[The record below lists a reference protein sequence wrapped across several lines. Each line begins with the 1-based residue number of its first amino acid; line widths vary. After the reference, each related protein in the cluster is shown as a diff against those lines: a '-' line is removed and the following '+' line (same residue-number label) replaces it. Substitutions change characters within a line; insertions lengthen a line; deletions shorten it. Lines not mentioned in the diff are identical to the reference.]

1 MQQPG
6 GDSTRAA
13 SAAGQE
19 PSASSQTRARMPM
32 PSSAAPPAPSTL
44 VDRVNPV
51 RIQRRLLLMLIVPL
65 ALLALLNGYMDYRS
79 ADNSAS
85 EQDQQLL
92 RLVPLLADSII
103 AVGAHSGDPP
113 VLLLAPPVEE
123 FLKEREGLVS
133 YKVYTPKRK
142 LLHGDDK
149 LPSVVPLTQEPEFF
163 NQEVKGVNYRMVVQR
178 VPSVAGDVIVEVADA
193 SDPRKRWLQ
202 QVLVKVLLPNLFL
215 IAVVGLGISWAVQR
229 ALRPLRDLILAVERR
244 SPRDLSNIDPRSTPE
259 EIRPLVTSLNRL
271 FGMVN
276 AQAES
281 QRRFVADAAHQLRTP
296 LAGLQAQI
304 EAWSESVKRQQQ
316 DVRAAQRGSVA
327 AGRSSGIAGAAG
339 GLSEEDSARQA
350 LVSASTTPVGAA
362 GNVLVEAG
370 AGTVAMAQAGE
381 RARASA
387 SHSPDAGP
395 TESSAVGAATGNDA
409 RLVWSEVLQ
418 KEVVQVPLEELNRLR
433 AATRRTSQ
441 LVHQLLSLS
450 RADADVLEV
459 QHMQAV
465 DLKDLCET
473 LLEQHLD
480 AAALKNIDLGLDVT
494 PVRVM
499 AHALW
504 LRELLSNLIVNAL
517 HYTPEG
523 GVVTL
528 RCGVQSTAPRQA
540 RWSMTPDKPQRR
552 PFVEVE
558 DNGPGIPREEREHVF
573 ERFYRM
579 PGTKG
584 EGTGLGLAIAREIA
598 HRHQSDLVL
607 SDGMPH
613 EQGGGH
619 GLRVTLLFNANLLRE
634 GAAEGSAGAS
644 AKAGQAARQEL
655 TSL

>member
-6 GDSTRAA
+6 GESAHAA
-13 SAAGQE
+13 PAAGQGTPPASE
-19 PSASSQTRARMPM
+19 TGAIALSASRGAT
-32 PSSAAPPAPSTL
+32 STL

-51 RIQRRLLLMLIVPL
+51 RIQRRLQLMLIVPL
-65 ALLALLNGYMDYRS
+65 VLLALLNGYMDYRS

-202 QVLVKVLLPNLFL
+202 QVMVKVLLPNLFL
-215 IAVVGLGISWAVQR
+215 IVVVALGISWAVQR
-229 ALRPLRDLILAVERR
+229 AMRPLRDLILAVERR
-244 SPRDLSNIDPRSTPE
+244 SPRDLNSIDERSSPE

-304 EAWSESVKRQQQ
+304 EAWSESVKRQQEAA
-316 DVRAAQRGSVA
+316 RAGLRNGGKVSAGASGAGHSETGAQA
-327 AGRSSGIAGAAG
+327 AGSTVNDG
-339 GLSEEDSARQA
+339 
-350 LVSASTTPVGAA
+350 SASASRLHVFSVGAQKGLEELGAKSAAPVPAPASGVGAA
-362 GNVLVEAG
+362 L
-370 AGTVAMAQAGE
+370 
-381 RARASA
+381 
-387 SHSPDAGP
+387 
-395 TESSAVGAATGNDA
+395 GNDA
-409 RLVWSEVLQ
+409 RLVWSDTLQ
-418 KEVVQVPLEELNRLR
+418 KDVVQVPLEELNRLR

-494 PVRVM
+494 SVRVM

-528 RCGVQSTAPRQA
+528 RCGVQSTVARQQ

-613 EQGGGH
+613 EGGGGH
-619 GLRVTLLFNANLLRE
+619 GLRVTLLFNASLLRE
-634 GAAEGSAGAS
+634 GKAEGGGVTG
-644 AKAGQAARQEL
+644 KQEL

>member
-1 MQQPG
+1 MI
-6 GDSTRAA
+6 
-13 SAAGQE
+13 
-19 PSASSQTRARMPM
+19 ARW
-32 PSSAAPPAPSTL
+32 
-44 VDRVNPV
+44 D
-51 RIQRRLLLMLIVPL
+51 
-65 ALLALLNGYMDYRS
+65 G
-79 ADNSAS
+79 
-85 EQDQQLL
+85 
-92 RLVPLLADSII
+92 
-103 AVGAHSGDPP
+103 
-113 VLLLAPPVEE
+113 
-123 FLKEREGLVS
+123 
-133 YKVYTPKRK
+133 
-142 LLHGDDK
+142 
-149 LPSVVPLTQEPEFF
+149 
-163 NQEVKGVNYRMVVQR
+163 
-178 VPSVAGDVIVEVADA
+178 
-193 SDPRKRWLQ
+193 WLQ
-202 QVLVKVLLPNLFL
+202 QVRVKVLLPNLFL
-215 IAVVGLGISWAVQR
+215 IAVVALGISWAVQR
-229 ALRPLRDLILAVERR
+229 AMRPLRDLILAVERR
-244 SPRDLSNIDPRSTPE
+244 SPRDLNSIDERSSPE

-304 EAWSESVKRQQQ
+304 EAWSESVKRQQELA
-316 DVRAAQRGSVA
+316 RAERPGVGSRSEQA
-327 AGRSSGIAGAAG
+327 AAAPGAGQATAPSAA
-339 GLSEEDSARQA
+339 SD
-350 LVSASTTPVGAA
+350 VGAA
-362 GNVLVEAG
+362 L
-370 AGTVAMAQAGE
+370 
-381 RARASA
+381 
-387 SHSPDAGP
+387 
-395 TESSAVGAATGNDA
+395 GNDA
-409 RLVWSEVLQ
+409 RLVWSEALQ
-418 KEVVQVPLEELNRLR
+418 KDVVQVPLEELNRLR

-480 AAALKNIDLGLDVT
+480 AAAIKNIDLGLDVT

>member
-19 PSASSQTRARMPM
+19 PSASSQTRARVPM

-244 SPRDLSNIDPRSTPE
+244 SPRDLNSIDERSSPE

-296 LAGLQAQI
+296 LAGVQAQI

-327 AGRSSGIAGAAG
+327 AGHSSGVAGAAG
-339 GLSEEDSARQA
+339 GVSGEEGARQA
-350 LVSASTTPVGAA
+350 SALTTSVGAA
-362 GNVLVEAG
+362 DNVLVAAG
-370 AGTVAMAQAGE
+370 AGTVAMAQAREGV
-381 RARASA
+381 RARAA
-387 SHSPDAGP
+387 HSPDAGP
-395 TESSAVGAATGNDA
+395 TEGSAVGAATGNDA
-409 RLVWSEVLQ
+409 RLVWSEALQ

-480 AAALKNIDLGLDVT
+480 AAAIKNIDLGLDVT

-634 GAAEGSAGAS
+634 GVAEGSAGAS

>member
-19 PSASSQTRARMPM
+19 PSASSQTRARMSM

-244 SPRDLSNIDPRSTPE
+244 SPRDLNSIDERSSPE

-327 AGRSSGIAGAAG
+327 AGHSSGVAGAAG
-339 GLSEEDSARQA
+339 GVSGEEGARQA
-350 LVSASTTPVGAA
+350 SALTTSVGAA
-362 GNVLVEAG
+362 DNVLVAAG

-381 RARASA
+381 GVRARAA
-387 SHSPDAGP
+387 HSPDAGP
-395 TESSAVGAATGNDA
+395 TEGSAVGAATGNDA

-480 AAALKNIDLGLDVT
+480 AAAIKNIDLGLDVT

>member
-1 MQQPG
+1 
-6 GDSTRAA
+6 
-13 SAAGQE
+13 
-19 PSASSQTRARMPM
+19 M

-244 SPRDLSNIDPRSTPE
+244 SPRDLNSIDERSSPE

-296 LAGLQAQI
+296 LAGVQAQI

-327 AGRSSGIAGAAG
+327 AGHSSGVAGAAG
-339 GLSEEDSARQA
+339 GVSGEEGARQA
-350 LVSASTTPVGAA
+350 SALTTSVGAA
-362 GNVLVEAG
+362 DNVLVAAG

-381 RARASA
+381 GVRARAA
-387 SHSPDAGP
+387 HSPDAGP
-395 TESSAVGAATGNDA
+395 TEGSAVGAATGNDA

-480 AAALKNIDLGLDVT
+480 AAAIKNIDLGLDVT

>member
-244 SPRDLSNIDPRSTPE
+244 SPRDLNSIDERSSPE

-296 LAGLQAQI
+296 LAGVQAQI

-327 AGRSSGIAGAAG
+327 AGHSSGVAGAAG
-339 GLSEEDSARQA
+339 GVSGEEGARQA
-350 LVSASTTPVGAA
+350 SALTTSVGAA
-362 GNVLVEAG
+362 DNVLVAAG

-381 RARASA
+381 GVRARAA
-387 SHSPDAGP
+387 HSPDAGP
-395 TESSAVGAATGNDA
+395 TEGSAVGAATGNDA
-409 RLVWSEVLQ
+409 RLVWSEALQ

-480 AAALKNIDLGLDVT
+480 AAAIKNIDLGLDVT

-634 GAAEGSAGAS
+634 GVAEGSAGAS

>member
-6 GDSTRAA
+6 GDSTHAA

-19 PSASSQTRARMPM
+19 PSVSSQTRARVPM

-244 SPRDLSNIDPRSTPE
+244 SPRDLNSIDERSSPE

-296 LAGLQAQI
+296 LAGVQAQI

-327 AGRSSGIAGAAG
+327 AGHSSGVAGAAG
-339 GLSEEDSARQA
+339 GVSGEEGARQA
-350 LVSASTTPVGAA
+350 SALTTSVGAA
-362 GNVLVEAG
+362 DNVLVAAG

-381 RARASA
+381 GVRARAA
-387 SHSPDAGP
+387 HSPDAGP
-395 TESSAVGAATGNDA
+395 TEGSAVGAATGNDA
-409 RLVWSEVLQ
+409 RLVWSEALQ

-480 AAALKNIDLGLDVT
+480 AAAIKNIDLGLDVT

-634 GAAEGSAGAS
+634 GVAEGSAGAS